1 MGDDSQA
8 GEVVFTFDPDAAGQK
23 AALRAF
29 ADAKRFNAQTYV
41 ATGPQGLDPCDLR
54 LHRGDGAVR
63 GLVESK
69 SPMVEFVLDQRIAAY
84 DLASVEGR
92 IGALRS
98 AAPVVADLRD
108 PLIQPEYIRVLARRL
123 GMDTED
129 VRREVERAG
138 RREPEDRRRMSA
150 APAARPDDD
159 GSAPVPRA
167 TVAQLPR
174 TPDAALERDALMGFL
189 QFGHRLDTALLA
201 RAVDQPF
208 RTPALEAVRQVVA
221 QTADVTRPGW
231 SVEAID
237 QVREPYRSLASE
249 LLTMPFPASTVESAE
264 ASTADLARRLVR
276 RGLQTEKTEL
286 LGAIQRVPADS
297 EQGRR
302 IRLRLRELDVERQ
315 RLDADD

>member
-138 RREPEDRRRMSA
+138 RR
-150 APAARPDDD
+150 
-159 GSAPVPRA
+159 
-167 TVAQLPR
+167 
-174 TPDAALERDALMGFL
+174 
-189 QFGHRLDTALLA
+189 
-201 RAVDQPF
+201 
-208 RTPALEAVRQVVA
+208 
-221 QTADVTRPGW
+221 
-231 SVEAID
+231 
-237 QVREPYRSLASE
+237 
-249 LLTMPFPASTVESAE
+249 
-264 ASTADLARRLVR
+264 
-276 RGLQTEKTEL
+276 
-286 LGAIQRVPADS
+286 
-297 EQGRR
+297 
-302 IRLRLRELDVERQ
+302 
-315 RLDADD
+315 